1 MKQMKLRIAIL
12 VLTLLLL
19 GGGLWSLF
27 AVNAQRVTLVSS
39 GASADVGSTFNVV
52 ARYTVDGGSTA
63 LSGLGF
69 RIYFDDTKLEFTG
82 YGSVLSTGKIAADG
96 TPNAKTVNEDGDAT
110 TTKYLGF
117 AWADL
122 QGTGWPG
129 SGTTLPLDLASLGF
143 RVKSGAP
150 AGPTNINV
158 VLVEAAEGYGFV
170 GTKATVDIT
179 VPPGQIKGTI
189 AYPGYTQGKIYVGA
203 YSDVGFTTLVK
214 TASINAPG
222 AYTVPDLAPGSY
234 YLKAFNDYDGSGTY
248 KAVDALGVYA
258 GAVAVTSGQ
267 DMTGK
272 DITLYL
278 PSLTVAKTGTAAAN
292 LGTDITYTIA
302 YGNTGGLAATG
313 VVITDKVPTG
323 TTFKSATGGGTES
336 GGTVTWNIGNLAAGA
351 SGTVT
356 LVVTATSSGLAD
368 QAKIANDTYGID
380 CAETA
385 PVAGTK
391 FETTVNAPVMSVSK
405 VAQIGGQTVVQV
417 PAGDDLTYVL
427 TYKNTGHMAAS
438 GVVIK
443 DTVPANTTFKSAADG
458 GTESGGIVTW
468 NIGAVAAGATVTV
481 SYVVT
486 VNNGLANGTLLS
498 NATYSIDSDQTAE
511 AAGTALATTVTSAP
525 ILAIGKTAA
534 PSPVVAGQELVY
546 TITYGNSGNEKA
558 TNVVIRDTVPANTT
572 FKSATGGGTHASGV
586 VTWTIGD
593 LAAKSGPQTVT
604 FTVTVSAALADGA
617 TVTNSTYSIACTQTA
632 TVNGTSL
639 VTNVIKPV
647 LTVAKT
653 GTAAANLG
661 TDITYTITYGNTGGA
676 DATAVVLTDKV
687 PTGTVFKSADGGMT
701 PDANGNLTWNI
712 GALAKAATGT
722 KSFIVTV
729 PASGHA
735 DQAKIVND
743 TYGIDSAETDAVA
756 GVKFET
762 TVNAPV
768 MSVSKVAQ
776 IGGQTVVQV
785 PAGDDLTYVLTYKN
799 TGHMAASGVVIKDTV
814 PANTT
819 FKSAADGGTESGG
832 IVTWNIGAV
841 AAGATATVSYVVTV
855 NNGLAN
861 GTTLSNATYS
871 IDSDQTAEAAGTA
884 LATTVTSAPI
894 LAISKTALPSPVV
907 AGQELVYT
915 ITYSNSGNEK
925 ATNVVIRDTVPANTT
940 YKSATGGGTFA
951 GGVVTWN
958 IGDLAAKSGPQ
969 TVTFTVTVSAAL
981 ANGATVTNTTYSI
994 ACTQTATVN
1003 GVSLATEV
1011 KKLTIVPT
1019 VPGLAMLVNTTKG
1032 LTVTGGIGAFSWAQ
1046 APTTNSTIT
1055 KTGDRTA
1062 DFNATAVGV
1071 YTVTVTDAGTTPNA
1085 TATADVDVINPIAIT
1100 GKPAGDALVSNG
1112 TKTFG
1117 ATGGKT
1123 EGQVDWEVNQGSITS
1138 AGVYT
1143 APTVTTGTQLVT
1155 LTAYDKTYG
1164 KSYATPVKDTYLFT
1178 VYPKVAVTNKPAV
1191 PPVVV
1196 AGNFS
1201 PEYTAAGG
1209 NGTYTW
1215 TVAGPAAV
1223 APQIGPKYRFQA
1235 PSTGNFAGE
1244 YTITVTDGK
1253 GFTDTFKAYVPIKLV
1268 TVDGSGNQIP
1278 SSFVTGNAINFK
1290 ALGVATNLTVTATQN
1305 PVTGDKVVGGLPAAP
1320 IAVTTFAGTADN
1332 PGSATITVQDAA
1344 DVNGYYKGSLQVGVV
1359 GAAQISGTV
1368 TGIPGDLDKT
1378 KVTVSLLDPMTKAGL
1393 DLAKYGTTSVGLDA
1407 SNGFKFTGPGGAGV
1421 PWQSY
1426 WIQIT
1431 VNDTANYVYNQ
1442 QGTRILVNANTYT
1455 HSFSLSGLVAIAK
1468 SFALTVNVAPAGVYT
1483 ANTYD
1488 YKLINNATGQVVMEA
1503 TGKATAAFT
1512 ENLVSGVYRLLI
1524 ISKGYAPYEYDD
1536 GTGNKLINLTAAKT
1550 INATLTAAAT
1560 FDPLKPI
1567 VEVTHEIIEN
1577 VGFTLK
1583 AIILN
1588 FAGAFGMEIDAGNA
1602 VVKDSGTG
1610 TVDDPIVY
1618 SWDPT
1623 KPKTSTAAGTPGAGD
1638 TTYTATFTFKDGAT
1652 TLDKKYTV
1660 NYVQYATQANAAADK
1675 STEQTDLET
1684 LSGGSQTIFRIL
1696 GETEFYPLIGTSFN
1710 ITLKDATGAGR
1721 KVAINIPP
1729 IPLEYLYVDDGSHY
1743 TAGTDFYNIP
1753 AGANPVAPDDVLA
1766 ITVEYFTL
1774 GGNAISNGATIAFK
1788 IADSATPAKIGL
1800 PVRYNPLWTNGTGR
1814 QANAPVITLPLLLN
1828 PQSGVFAGLKQLSAA
1843 KGSLHVFVSERGD
1856 GTPGFHVE
1864 SVPFTVQDDG
1874 LVLIDTTHLSSWS
1887 LGSLAAGAASGI
1899 GLSDSSSDSRCF
1911 IATAAFGSPFQKY
1924 VEILRKF
1931 RDVYLLS
1938 NDLGRMFVNFY
1949 YTHSPRIASVI
1960 ADHEVLKAAVR
1971 VALLPAIAVSYAMLQ
1986 FGAGWSL
1993 LALSLMF
2000 GGVIWAAV
2008 VIRRRR
2014 SQMA

>member
-1 MKQMKLRIAIL
+1 
-12 VLTLLLL
+12 
-19 GGGLWSLF
+19 
-27 AVNAQRVTLVSS
+27 
-39 GASADVGSTFNVV
+39 
-52 ARYTVDGGSTA
+52 
-63 LSGLGF
+63 
-69 RIYFDDTKLEFTG
+69 
-82 YGSVLSTGKIAADG
+82 
-96 TPNAKTVNEDGDAT
+96 
-110 TTKYLGF
+110 
-117 AWADL
+117 
-122 QGTGWPG
+122 
-129 SGTTLPLDLASLGF
+129 
-143 RVKSGAP
+143 
-150 AGPTNINV
+150 
-158 VLVEAAEGYGFV
+158 
-170 GTKATVDIT
+170 
-179 VPPGQIKGTI
+179 
-189 AYPGYTQGKIYVGA
+189 
-203 YSDVGFTTLVK
+203 
-214 TASINAPG
+214 
-222 AYTVPDLAPGSY
+222 
-234 YLKAFNDYDGSGTY
+234 
-248 KAVDALGVYA
+248 
-258 GAVAVTSGQ
+258 
-267 DMTGK
+267 
-272 DITLYL
+272 
-278 PSLTVAKTGTAAAN
+278 
-292 LGTDITYTIA
+292 
-302 YGNTGGLAATG
+302 
-313 VVITDKVPTG
+313 
-323 TTFKSATGGGTES
+323 
-336 GGTVTWNIGNLAAGA
+336 
-351 SGTVT
+351 
-356 LVVTATSSGLAD
+356 
-368 QAKIANDTYGID
+368 
-380 CAETA
+380 
-385 PVAGTK
+385 
-391 FETTVNAPVMSVSK
+391 
-405 VAQIGGQTVVQV
+405 
-417 PAGDDLTYVL
+417 
-427 TYKNTGHMAAS
+427 MAAS

-443 DTVPANTTFKSAADG
+443 DTVPAKTTFKSAANG
-458 GTESGGIVTW
+458 GTLG
-468 NIGAVAAGATVTV
+468 
-481 SYVVT
+481 
-486 VNNGLANGTLLS
+486 
-498 NATYSIDSDQTAE
+498 
-511 AAGTALATTVTSAP
+511 
-525 ILAIGKTAA
+525 
-534 PSPVVAGQELVY
+534 
-546 TITYGNSGNEKA
+546 
-558 TNVVIRDTVPANTT
+558 
-572 FKSATGGGTHASGV
+572 SGV
-586 VTWTIGD
+586 VTW
-593 LAAKSGPQTVT
+593 
-604 FTVTVSAALADGA
+604 
-617 TVTNSTYSIACTQTA
+617 N
-632 TVNGTSL
+632 
-639 VTNVIKPV
+639 
-647 LTVAKT
+647 
-653 GTAAANLG
+653 
-661 TDITYTITYGNTGGA
+661 
-676 DATAVVLTDKV
+676 
-687 PTGTVFKSADGGMT
+687 
-701 PDANGNLTWNI
+701 
-712 GALAKAATGT
+712 
-722 KSFIVTV
+722 
-729 PASGHA
+729 
-735 DQAKIVND
+735 
-743 TYGIDSAETDAVA
+743 
-756 GVKFET
+756 
-762 TVNAPV
+762 
-768 MSVSKVAQ
+768 
-776 IGGQTVVQV
+776 
-785 PAGDDLTYVLTYKN
+785 
-799 TGHMAASGVVIKDTV
+799 
-814 PANTT
+814 
-819 FKSAADGGTESGG
+819 
-832 IVTWNIGAV
+832 NIGAV

-855 NNGLAN
+855 DNGLAN
-861 GTTLSNATYS
+861 NTLLSNATYS

-894 LAISKTALPSPVV
+894 LAISKTAAPSPVV
-907 AGQELVYT
+907 AGKELVYT

-940 YKSATGGGTFA
+940 FKSAVGGTFA
-951 GGVVTWN
+951 SGVVTWT
-958 IGDLAAKSGPQ
+958 IGDLAAKSGPK
-969 TVTFTVTVSAAL
+969 TVSFTVTVSADL
-981 ANGATVTNTTYSI
+981 ADGATVTNGTYSI

-1003 GVSLATEV
+1003 GASLPTEV

-1046 APTTNSTIT
+1046 TPTTNSTIT

-1100 GKPAGDALVSNG
+1100 GKPAGDAILSNG
-1112 TKTFG
+1112 TNAFG

-1123 EGQVDWEVNQGSITS
+1123 EGQVNWEVSQGTITS

-1143 APTVTTGTQLVT
+1143 APTVTTGTLLVT

-1164 KSYATPVKDTYLFT
+1164 KSYATPIKDTYQFT
-1178 VYPKVAVTNKPAV
+1178 VYPKVAVTNKPAA
-1191 PPVVV
+1191 PPVVT

-1201 PEYTAAGG
+1201 PEYAVAGG
-1209 NGTYTW
+1209 DGTFTW

-1223 APQIGPKYRFQA
+1223 APQTGPKYRFQA

-1278 SSFVTGNAINFK
+1278 SSFVTGNVINFK

-1320 IAVTTFAGTADN
+1320 IATTTFAGTADN
-1332 PGSATITVQDAA
+1332 PGSAAITVQDAA

-1368 TGIPGDLDKT
+1368 TGIPSGLDKT
-1378 KVTVSLLDPMTKAGL
+1378 KVTVSLLDPMTKTGL
-1393 DLAKYGTTSVGLDA
+1393 DLARYGTTSVGLDA
-1407 SNGFKFTGPGGAGV
+1407 SNGFKFTGPAGAGV
-1421 PWQSY
+1421 PWQTY

-1431 VNDTANYVYNQ
+1431 VNDTANYVYHQ
-1442 QGTRILVNANTYT
+1442 QGARILVNATTYT

-1468 SFALTVNVAPAGVYT
+1468 SFALTVNVLPAGVYT
-1483 ANTYD
+1483 APNTYD

-1524 ISKGYAPYEYDD
+1524 ISKGFAPYEYDD

-1560 FDPLKPI
+1560 FNPLKPM

-1577 VGFTLK
+1577 VGFKLK
-1583 AIILN
+1583 AIIQN
-1588 FAGAFGMEIDAGNA
+1588 FLGAFGMAIDVGGA
-1602 VVKDSGTG
+1602 VVKDGGAG

-1618 SWDPT
+1618 SWDPS
-1623 KPKTSTAAGTPGAGD
+1623 KPKTTTAAGTPGAGD
-1638 TTYTATFTFKDGAT
+1638 TTYTATFTFNDGGAP
-1652 TLDKKYTV
+1652 LDQKYTV
-1660 NYVQYATQANAAADK
+1660 NYVQYASQANAEAGK
-1675 STEQTDLET
+1675 STDQTDLET

-1696 GETEFYPLIGTSFN
+1696 GESEFYPLIGTSFN

-1774 GGNAISNGATIAFK
+1774 GGNAISDGATIAFK
-1788 IADSATPAKIGL
+1788 IADSATAAKIGK
-1800 PVRYNPLWTNGTGR
+1800 PVRYNPLWTNGAGR

-1828 PQSGVFAGLKQLSAA
+1828 PQSGVFAGLKQLSSA

-1887 LGSLAAGAASGI
+1887 MGSLAGGAASGI

-1949 YTHSPRIASVI
+1949 YAHSPRIASVI

-2000 GGVIWAAV
+2000 GGVIWAAA